1 MPSGVPDVLCK
12 SLSPSSNAAHAVGCQ
27 KRETRLNGDG
37 SSVIMS
43 LFHVCQGIIPPRLNS
58 EHVSTKTRLPTYSND
73 PPFIHTHTHTHTD
86 ARESHD
92 RRCSGPVK
100 NTAMAERGDT
110 SKRCFSFDFS
120 WV

>member
-12 SLSPSSNAAHAVGCQ
+12 SLSPSSSAAHAVGCQ

-73 PPFIHTHTHTHTD
+73 PPFIRTHTHTH
-86 ARESHD
+86 
-92 RRCSGPVK
+92 RC
-100 NTAMAERGDT
+100 T
-110 SKRCFSFDFS
+110 
-120 WV
+120 